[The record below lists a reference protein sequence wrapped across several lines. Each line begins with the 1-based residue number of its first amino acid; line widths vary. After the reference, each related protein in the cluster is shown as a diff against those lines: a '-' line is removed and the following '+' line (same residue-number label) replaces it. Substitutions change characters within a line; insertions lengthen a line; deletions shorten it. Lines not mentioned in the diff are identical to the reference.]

1 MAHSESIAYEVV
13 RVPAGIANS
22 YIVGSPARWV
32 LIDSGT
38 PGNVGNIRKAV
49 EKHLGHG
56 ARPEAIVLTHGHLD
70 HSGSAREL
78 AEYWDAEIYAHRM
91 EMPFVDGTS
100 KYPPPD
106 PTVGGFMSQVVRFLP
121 NKKMDLS
128 PHLRELA
135 AGKLPWISGWE
146 IIETPGHT
154 PGHLSFF
161 RREDATLIAGDAF
174 TTVNQDSMTDA
185 LSQRQQVS
193 RPPAYYTPDWEQ
205 AEESVKRLASLNP
218 RVLAAG
224 HGIPM
229 SGAHAATQLRALAH
243 NFPIPKSG
251 RYVSEPVQTDEHGIV
266 YLPPPVPD
274 PIKTGLLIAL
284 GVAGAVSAGIVARR
298 RMTSSRASEPEI
310 DRAA

>member
-1 MAHSESIAYEVV
+1 MANSDSIAYEVA

-38 PGNVGNIRKAV
+38 PGNANNIRKAV

-56 ARPEAIVLTHGHLD
+56 ARPEAIVLTHGHFD
-70 HSGSAREL
+70 HCGSAREL
-78 AEYWDAEIYAHRM
+78 AEYWDVEIYAHRM

-121 NKKMDLS
+121 NNKMNLS

-135 AGKLPWISGWE
+135 TGKLPWIAEWE

-154 PGHLSFF
+154 PGHVSFF
-161 RREDATLIAGDAF
+161 RREDGTLIAGDAF
-174 TTVNQDSMTDA
+174 TTVNQDSMTDT
-185 LSQRQQVS
+185 LTQRPQVS
-193 RPPAYYTPDWEQ
+193 RPPAYYTPDWEK
-205 AEESVKRLASLNP
+205 AEQSVKRLASLNP
-218 RVLAAG
+218 SVLAAG

-229 SGAHAATQLRALAH
+229 SGGGAATQLRALAN
-243 NFPIPKSG
+243 NFPIPESG
-251 RYVSEPVQTDEHGIV
+251 RYVPEPAQTDERGIV

-274 PIKTGLLIAL
+274 PVKTGMLIAL
-284 GVAGAVSAGIVARR
+284 GVAGAVSAGIVAKR